1 MQLVRPSGI
10 TVAQIARSQPHQLL
24 HVSGLQ
30 SQAPVSQIITAT
42 AHGPTQTSQALPQ
55 ATPVSSVNVQMIT
68 GSANITQQTPT
79 LSNVQQMSSGVAVSQ
94 PIQMSSNSFIN
105 QLSGLPPG
113 TQTSNGKLAFVQQ
126 PLLIQGQQPGQQN
139 ALINPQQQQAL
150 ILQRRGPHPQ
160 QRILLQQQ
168 LVTQGGVTTTHWR
181 TQNMVRYC
189 LFHKTTF
196 K

>member
-10 TVAQIARSQPHQLL
+10 TVAQIARSQPQLL

-30 SQAPVSQIITAT
+30 SQTPTSQIVTAT
-42 AHGPTQTSQALPQ
+42 AHGPTQTSQVMSP
-55 ATPVSSVNVQMIT
+55 ATSVSSVNVQMIT

-79 LSNVQQMSSGVAVSQ
+79 LTNVQHMPSGIAVSQ
-94 PIQMSSNSFIN
+94 PIQMSSNNFIN

-113 TQTSNGKLAFVQQ
+113 AQTANGKLAFVQQ
-126 PLLIQGQQPGQQN
+126 PLLIHNQQPGQQN
-139 ALINPQQQQAL
+139 TLINPQQQQAL

-181 TQNMVRYC
+181 TQNMVC
-189 LFHKTTF
+189 QSSTNK
-196 K
+196 